1 MKSLPQS
8 LFRFFCFSFFAYSVA
23 FMDYW
28 NANIASDE
36 NLSSKWMM
44 RTAALLVG
52 FSLFIWLFIPR
63 FRYKGIHLICL
74 LWLFLM
80 PLFSWINGV
89 NIPGYIYPL
98 LWPLIYEMTYM
109 FCRQQERRTLQLGKL
124 YVAIALVGLYL
135 FFLTRIDIYQGRS
148 PQTNTIYFVLL
159 TLPWLLYNRKSQTQ
173 LTLMIVFSLFVFL
186 SLKRSAMLSLAVM
199 WFFYTLNV
207 LRSRRGK
214 ILSFFLLVA
223 VFGGISL
230 LFNFIDEQYGGLLD
244 ERVNRE
250 ETDQGRNRLA
260 IWEVTRAM
268 ISATPPAQ
276 MLVGHGH
283 FAVRRDSPLG
293 ISAHND
299 FLEVIYD
306 YGLIIFVLYL
316 GLWAHVI
323 RRSIYLYRVHSPLFL
338 PYSTSLSIFIVM
350 SMVSHLILYTSY
362 ILFLVMFWAA
372 AETLI
377 EKEQSEQKTF

>member
-1 MKSLPQS
+1 
-8 LFRFFCFSFFAYSVA
+8 
-23 FMDYW
+23 MDYW
-28 NANIASDE
+28 YSNLTDDE
-36 NLSSKWMM
+36 SLSSRWMI

-52 FSLFIWLFIPR
+52 FSLFIWPFIPR

-74 LWLFLM
+74 FWLILM
-80 PLFSWINGV
+80 PLNSWINDV
-89 NIPGYIYPL
+89 SIPGYIYPL

-109 FCRQQERRTLQLGKL
+109 FCRQQEHRILQLGKL
-124 YVAIALVGLYL
+124 YVAILLAGMY
-135 FFLTRIDIYQGRS
+135 FFVLTRIDIYQGRF

-159 TLPWLLYNRKSQTQ
+159 TLPWLLYNRKRQTQ
-173 LTLMIVFSLFVFL
+173 LTLMLVFSLFVFM
-186 SLKRSAMLSLAVM
+186 SLKRSAMLSLAFI

-214 ILSFFLLVA
+214 IFSFVLLVA
-223 VFGGISL
+223 VFGGISMI
-230 LFNFIDEQYGGLLD
+230 FNFIDEQYGGLLD
-244 ERVNRE
+244 ERINRE
-250 ETDQGRNRLA
+250 ETDEGRNRLA
-260 IWEVTRAM
+260 IWEVTGSM
-268 ISATPPAQ
+268 ISATPPIQ

-283 FAVRRDSPLG
+283 YGVRKDSPLG

-323 RRSIYLYRVHSPLFL
+323 RRSIYLYQTRSPLFL
-338 PYSTSLSIFIVM
+338 PYSTSLGIFIVM

-377 EKEQSEQKTF
+377 EKEQSEQNNILMRP